1 MQQRKQP
8 QQQQQQQEA
17 NRSRGSVMHPP
28 TVVAASS
35 LKRPVSATAGTIASK
50 PNPISAVAAARR
62 SSEASNLFNTTKSA
76 RTLPTNQHSLKPHSA
91 AAAVVGGTI
100 PKKQTVILPHETQK
114 LRDLKQMTEMHSST
128 MQQIPRKPQQ
138 QQKKKAPQQQQQ
150 MKKVES
156 RKLPHQSNVEY
167 KNGRFQRR
175 TSNNLAPSGQ
185 DAVPIAK
192 QTSGRLVQKG
202 NKKPSTLMRREDAN
216 INSNRVAVAPRGS
229 NENVAAAMDTYTDE
243 SHHTLM
249 DDEIIELDDFG
260 NTEMMVDDNDGSG
273 EKKETASV
281 AAHSSN
287 NNNDNNNNP
296 EKDSKAASRK
306 KKKDIG
312 DGEKRIKT
320 KKDVGGG
327 EKKAKKKK
335 DVGANEPKAKKKQ
348 DYSIDEKKAKKK
360 QGDDG
365 DGEKGGKKKTE
376 DDKPIEKK
384 KKKSKKKCRKL
395 GCDTTRLKGSK
406 YCKAHVAASAL
417 ASTKQEKS
425 DTSPA
430 SETDNLSAYS
440 GKPAALQEGE
450 NGPSK
455 KVKAKKRGRKRKA
468 PPEPLNNGDDVLAA
482 GKSRSNKR
490 QALEIH
496 RSSNNRSHSDPLMN
510 NDDEILPEL
519 GDEEVGEMETD
530 LFNLLDET
538 IKIRYQDYLEEHKID
553 EDLLFEEEQALLGSR
568 TEDTSPSD
576 KNSLARDASSPNG
589 VDTGGKEN
597 ISSALLNTLTDSTSM
612 DTGEDSED
620 DDQIPLFYT
629 CEKCDRVFF
638 DRSQV
643 VDHENQCTNEILDG
657 RVFTNPNDIAEYYE
671 KYQIGGEMKHDCVI
685 FYRPPIATP
694 HDKSGRTISP
704 EDFEGRGGNR
714 NDVPQNLL
722 DDFMSSKSPK
732 TIAVKE
738 TKNVETDFKINP
750 NNARHKCM
758 VMNAI
763 ERLSSTVINP
773 NGLPCQTITTF
784 CGETETLYDFR
795 VEIRPSNIP
804 NSGLG
809 AFLTFLGARV
819 LRKGASDRSARL
831 IVQHGTYDEN
841 GNLFVKT
848 QEELTAEVF
857 GGRQIHVTLKGDNLH
872 HNDNSLYWSK
882 ERQRY
887 LKAHVDKHGT
897 LLDHFD
903 EDEICCKVNSEVKK
917 YRSKIPEKE
926 RIGFLGIHS
935 ESDYVEDKTLVFSSE
950 KHGLGMLE
958 LGRYGPHRPIDVKDN
973 LHFNFKSFIFNFEPS
988 EWSYEVEEQRLGRD
1002 QAIDITDDA
1011 TGEIHSLARQS
1022 TPIYVNEVGHNKKL
1036 HCNVDIRRNNECS
1049 VYYYVFID
1057 KDHAMKAGDEVEL
1070 LVDYR
1075 DAYEDTRE
1083 RKGYGKHNNEVY
1095 GGDYDDA
1102 AARLK
1107 RNFVDREMV
1116 QLDITSLKFFDMFY
1130 LVEYLT
1136 NDVLAP
1142 IDQRIGHWQA
1152 ESFTRL
1158 SKDLVARQRIH
1169 WLRMQLH
1176 SRLKEMVANQDPEDK
1191 LLKRILTTGQNEMVA
1206 ATEESLLKW
1215 DFTMLPEI
1223 FSFLNTVPMGDN
1235 KTLQDVM
1242 CLELSEELLY
1252 SVASKLPDPLNSTMW

>member
-1 MQQRKQP
+1 MLLTNPNAVSGGGGIQISNEYLKDILSTAVGAPTIAQASDTTTVDNTTSNNGTTTETNEQTRSGVVARKTSINLANYSSSGKRLGTSSQQQQRFVVDNKTNDGLDNATADGSNVFSKMAAASSSSSVLLHPPRSAASAAAAGGANSHTVVAKPSSILKPASESILRRKGSANHSARVVQQSSSSNQQRQQQQQQQQLQGPNHNNQNKVDWGDNSMMEIESRLSPVMMMTASINNNNNHNVGGSGGGGNNNYIRRNSNGPHPNNNNLPMPNHPTNFNRRGSGDAHPQSPSNNSNNNFTRRNSGGSHNSSKPVHGFNAPCRLEEHKGLHKWKDCPNNPHSDNYNQIHFKTASHQQLVESVQLERQQQLQRMQQRKQP

-28 TVVAASS
+28 NVVAASS
-35 LKRPVSATAGTIASK
+35 LKRPVSD
-50 PNPISAVAAARR
+50 
-62 SSEASNLFNTTKSA
+62 LFNTTKSA

-138 QQKKKAPQQQQQ
+138 QQTKKKAPQQQQQ
-150 MKKVES
+150 KKKVES

-216 INSNRVAVAPRGS
+216 INSNRVAVASRGS
-229 NENVAAAMDTYTDE
+229 NENVAAGMDTDTDE

-287 NNNDNNNNP
+287 NNNNNNNP

-327 EKKAKKKK
+327 EKKAKTKK

-406 YCKAHVAASAL
+406 YCKVHVAASAL

-468 PPEPLNNGDDVLAA
+468 PPESAPNVASLNNGDDVLAA
-482 GKSRSNKR
+482 GKSTSNKR

-496 RSSNNRSHSDPLMN
+496 RSSSNRSHSDMLMN

-597 ISSALLNTLTDSTSM
+597 MSSALLNTLTDSTSM

-784 CGETETLYDFR
+784 CGETGKN
-795 VEIRPSNIP
+795 VAAI
-804 NSGLG
+804 
-809 AFLTFLGARV
+809 
-819 LRKGASDRSARL
+819 L
-831 IVQHGTYDEN
+831 I
-841 GNLFVKT
+841 
-848 QEELTAEVF
+848 
-857 GGRQIHVTLKGDNLH
+857 
-872 HNDNSLYWSK
+872 
-882 ERQRY
+882 
-887 LKAHVDKHGT
+887 
-897 LLDHFD
+897 
-903 EDEICCKVNSEVKK
+903 
-917 YRSKIPEKE
+917 
-926 RIGFLGIHS
+926 
-935 ESDYVEDKTLVFSSE
+935 
-950 KHGLGMLE
+950 
-958 LGRYGPHRPIDVKDN
+958 
-973 LHFNFKSFIFNFEPS
+973 
-988 EWSYEVEEQRLGRD
+988 
-1002 QAIDITDDA
+1002 
-1011 TGEIHSLARQS
+1011 
-1022 TPIYVNEVGHNKKL
+1022 
-1036 HCNVDIRRNNECS
+1036 
-1049 VYYYVFID
+1049 
-1057 KDHAMKAGDEVEL
+1057 
-1070 LVDYR
+1070 
-1075 DAYEDTRE
+1075 
-1083 RKGYGKHNNEVY
+1083 
-1095 GGDYDDA
+1095 
-1102 AARLK
+1102 
-1107 RNFVDREMV
+1107 
-1116 QLDITSLKFFDMFY
+1116 
-1130 LVEYLT
+1130 
-1136 NDVLAP
+1136 
-1142 IDQRIGHWQA
+1142 
-1152 ESFTRL
+1152 
-1158 SKDLVARQRIH
+1158 
-1169 WLRMQLH
+1169 LH
-1176 SRLKEMVANQDPEDK
+1176 S
-1191 LLKRILTTGQNEMVA
+1191 
-1206 ATEESLLKW
+1206 
-1215 DFTMLPEI
+1215 
-1223 FSFLNTVPMGDN
+1223 
-1235 KTLQDVM
+1235 
-1242 CLELSEELLY
+1242 
-1252 SVASKLPDPLNSTMW
+1252 